1 MTAFITADEYRER
14 FAEAPIIATG
24 SLADDI
30 LFFAQWC
37 AGARDE
43 VYQGNL
49 GAEFLSE
56 TEPLDDAL
64 SAAASLSFIYAR
76 LRQDGF
82 CPPALT
88 PELDPMEFLEQNAE
102 FLASV
107 LPFVGDLQETIH

>member
-1 MTAFITADEYRER
+1 MMFVSADDYRER
-14 FAEAPIIATG
+14 FADAPIISTG
-24 SLADDI
+24 SLTDDI

-56 TEPLDDAL
+56 TEPLSDAV
-64 SAAASLSFIYAR
+64 SVAASLTFIYAR
-76 LRQDGF
+76 LREDGF

-88 PELDPMEFLEQNAE
+88 PEIDPMEFLEQNAD

-107 LPFVGDLQETIH
+107 LPFIGELPETIH